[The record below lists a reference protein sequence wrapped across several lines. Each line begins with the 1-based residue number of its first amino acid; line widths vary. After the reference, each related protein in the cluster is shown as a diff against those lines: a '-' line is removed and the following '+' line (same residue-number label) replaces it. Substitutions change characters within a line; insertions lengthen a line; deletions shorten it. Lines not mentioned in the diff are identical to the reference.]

1 MTGIKMLH
9 FLGKLL
15 NSMPAKIQHAKER
28 NGRARNYYRDRAA
41 WAHGKAEERDSAD
54 FFST

>member
-28 NGRARNYYRDRAA
+28 NGRARNYDRDRAA
-41 WAHGKAEERDSAD
+41 WEHDKSEERNSAD